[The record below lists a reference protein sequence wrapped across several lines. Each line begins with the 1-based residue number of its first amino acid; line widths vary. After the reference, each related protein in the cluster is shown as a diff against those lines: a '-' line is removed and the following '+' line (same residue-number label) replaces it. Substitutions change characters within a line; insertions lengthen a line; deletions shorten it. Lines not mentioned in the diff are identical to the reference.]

1 MTLRSRAKTPTHRLE
16 IIHAHGHCLAG
27 LGILKCGS
35 GHVIVDR
42 DADIYVGDIV
52 LCTRRL
58 GTLNSYIK
66 QVRSIFDDSVV
77 VGTAYA
83 DGRLNEE
90 FEAAEIL
97 GVVTDVYGE
106 MGFLE
111 YTRSVEK
118 LLENNYC
125 KCGEGERS

>member
-1 MTLRSRAKTPTHRLE
+1 MTLISRAKTPTRRFE
-16 IIHAHGHCLAG
+16 MVHARGYCLAG
-27 LGILKCGS
+27 LGILKGGS

-52 LCTRRL
+52 LCTRHL
-58 GTLNSYIK
+58 GSVNGYIK
-66 QVRSIFDDSVV
+66 QVRFISDDSVV

-83 DGRLNEE
+83 DDRPVEE
-90 FEAAEIL
+90 FEAAEIV

-111 YTRSVEK
+111 YTRSIER
-118 LLENNYC
+118 LLE
-125 KCGEGERS
+125 KK